1 MKKRLALCALI
12 LLLLSVSLSSTIAYF
27 TTEDTATNVITAGNL
42 SIDLREMTE
51 SGEEFKDVVG
61 VMPGVEV
68 SKIVTVKNTGD
79 HPAYVRILV
88 EKGIELAQGR
98 EGKADLS
105 LLQLDLNTAD
115 WTEKDGVYY
124 YNKPLA
130 PGAETPALF
139 TTVKFSEKMDNL
151 YQNSKAIIEVS
162 AQAVQTAHNGTSAL
176 TAAGWPEV

>member
-1 MKKRLALCALI
+1 MKKRIAVCALI
-12 LLLLSVSLSSTIAYF
+12 LLLLSVSLGSTIAYF

-42 SIDLREMTE
+42 SIDLKEMTK
-51 SGEEFKDVVG
+51 SGEEFKDVFG

-79 HPAYVRILV
+79 HPAYVRIGV
-88 EKGIELAQGR
+88 DKTIRLA
-98 EGKADLS
+98 EGKTGAVDLT

-115 WTEKDGVYY
+115 WTEKDGYYY

-130 PGAETPALF
+130 AGAETPALF

-151 YQNSKAIIEVS
+151 YQKSQAIVEVT